1 MISKILDVTNVVFK
15 KTSILLIIFL
25 VFLGS
30 IFELLSLGLVI
41 PLISIFSENIDNFFF
56 IDYVKKFLPNY
67 DNKTSI
73 ILLLIFSILIIF
85 FMRFIFLVY
94 LSIKLNKF
102 ISISER
108 LISEKLLK
116 IYLSKDYSWHT
127 ENNKSKFINLV
138 TTEVS
143 NFCANALYGFL
154 FISSEL
160 FFFLSIITF
169 LIFWDP
175 EIFFIVLIMS
185 VIFFPSLVIFIRKFS
200 YVLGLKRQKIES
212 DILITLNENLNGIK
226 EMILYKWE
234 KPLKKKYSGLAEK
247 LVNVSAYHNSFQD
260 IGRYLIEM
268 CGIILVIIL
277 IYFLKEKPESENVLI
292 TIGIFGAALF
302 KIMPILNRIS
312 TYAQRFKYGM
322 PSADKIRDFYNND
335 EKEIEFKELNF
346 EQSLIF
352 KDVSFRFKNKK
363 NTILENINL
372 QIEKNEIIGI
382 SGPSGSGKTTLT
394 NIIMGLLKPET
405 GQILVD
411 SKNIIE
417 DHYSIQKNIAF
428 VPQNFFHLD
437 TSLINNITFF
447 DKKIDIK
454 KLKFAIKN
462 SLLIEPILNKTLSL
476 KTDMG
481 NNALKISGGQLQRL
495 NIARALYRDPKI
507 LILDEPTSALDLNN
521 QNLFLKILNNLK
533 KKMTIIIIS
542 HNEDLLKQCN
552 KVYQLENKNLKK
564 I

>member
-1 MISKILDVTNVVFK
+1 MISKILDVTNGVFK

-41 PLISIFSENIDNFFF
+41 PLISIFSENIDNFFL
-56 IDYVKKFLPNY
+56 IDYVKKFFPNY

-102 ISISER
+102 ISISEK
-108 LISEKLLK
+108 LISEKILK

-277 IYFLKEKPESENVLI
+277 IYFLKEKPESENILI
-292 TIGIFGAALF
+292 TIGVFGAALF

-346 EQSLIF
+346 KQSLIF

-382 SGPSGSGKTTLT
+382 SGQSGSGKTTLT

-454 KLKFAIKN
+454 RLKFAIKN

-476 KTDMG
+476 KTNMG

-507 LILDEPTSALDLNN
+507 LILDEPTSALDLYN

-542 HNEDLLKQCN
+542 HSKDLLKQCN